1 MAEMSSPLYSSRIL
15 LLFHVSTQTHHARAR
30 ELNTRK
36 SKQMKNFTEATE
48 TNKTPSARDAER
60 IVAEC
65 DGDSSPAR
73 CLARPLPEEP
83 AFAKATAR
91 QGRCGMSVWEM
102 VRWLDREEIAAA
114 RERKYRNR
122 MRKLPPELRRFIRV
136 LRHVLEVE
144 PGPENLHREK
154 IMKRLQIGPSRYYE
168 LRLRAEKILV

>member
-1 MAEMSSPLYSSRIL
+1 
-15 LLFHVSTQTHHARAR
+15 
-30 ELNTRK
+30 
-36 SKQMKNFTEATE
+36 
-48 TNKTPSARDAER
+48 
-60 IVAEC
+60 
-65 DGDSSPAR
+65 
-73 CLARPLPEEP
+73 
-83 AFAKATAR
+83 
-91 QGRCGMSVWEM
+91 MSVWEM

-122 MRKLPPELRRFIRV
+122 IRKLPPELRRFIRV

>member
-1 MAEMSSPLYSSRIL
+1 
-15 LLFHVSTQTHHARAR
+15 
-30 ELNTRK
+30 
-36 SKQMKNFTEATE
+36 
-48 TNKTPSARDAER
+48 
-60 IVAEC
+60 
-65 DGDSSPAR
+65 
-73 CLARPLPEEP
+73 
-83 AFAKATAR
+83 
-91 QGRCGMSVWEM
+91 MSVREM

-154 IMKRLQIGPSRYYE
+154 IMKRLQIGLSRYYE